1 MPPRRFETDDEKITS
16 VKRGDTMLY
25 INKITSNSVVDYA
38 AEEMRKYL
46 RMMMPNGGDVQ
57 IKYDPS
63 ACDGF
68 RLGLMQDFS
77 LDVSDAKD
85 TELDDIIYIDTDEK
99 GGIVAG
105 DNPRSVLL
113 AVYEF
118 FRQNDCR
125 WLFPGADGEYI
136 PMQKIKAVSYRH
148 AASCRYRG
156 HCVEGTMTQR
166 VVFDMIEFLPKVGM
180 NVFMSQFLSP
190 TTFYNR
196 HYNRRYVTMET
207 PEPVSN
213 EQIFQWKAAF
223 ETELSRR
230 GLQFQDVGHGW
241 TAAPFG
247 FDISKGWGKTDGSE
261 APEGAKQYLAMLGG
275 VRDLYNGIAINTNF
289 CMSNPEARKIVA
301 EYIADYSAIHSN
313 VDYVHVWLS
322 DGLRNHCECEECTK
336 KIPTDWYIML
346 LNDIDSALSARKLN
360 TRIVFIAYHE
370 TIWAPLV
377 ERITNPD
384 RFCLMLAPI
393 SRSYTKTL
401 VGKEDIELPEFELNV
416 YNAPTDLD
424 TFLAHF
430 KEWKKVWNGA
440 SLCYEYHFWKH
451 QLFDLAGLNIAK
463 RIFEDIGVYMKHG
476 INGLIACGS
485 LRSFF
490 PNGFAYYV
498 FARKQFDGSLTYDE
512 LLEDYYFHAYG
523 ENWRKFADYLEE
535 LGDAIGFAYLEG
547 EESVDASRGKYYN
560 PKRADKLRGVP
571 EIARKGREIIKENYN
586 FPIRV
591 RTALVRLL
599 EYHAEYAELLAK
611 ALAFKADGK
620 DAEASKIMKTEVFSL
635 LCKNAGKSSACF
647 DTELCIE
654 HIVNN
659 IGKAPTN

>member
-1 MPPRRFETDDEKITS
+1 MY
-16 VKRGDTMLY
+16 Y

-46 RMMMPNGGDVQ
+46 RMMMPNGGDVR
-57 IKYDPS
+57 IAYTPE
-63 ACDGF
+63 AEGGF
-68 RLGLMQDFS
+68 RLGLMQDFG
-77 LDVSDAKD
+77 LDVSDVKD
-85 TELDDIIYIDTDEK
+85 VELDDIIYIDTDEK
-99 GGIVAG
+99 GGIIAG

-113 AVYEF
+113 AVYEY
-118 FRQNDCR
+118 FRQNGCR

-136 PMQKIKAVSYRH
+136 PMQKIKPVSYRH

-166 VVFDMIEFLPKVGM
+166 IVFDLIEFLPKVGM

-196 HYNRRYVTMET
+196 RYNRRYITVET

-213 EQIFQWKAAF
+213 EQILQWKTAF
-223 ETELSRR
+223 ETELSKR
-230 GLQFQDVGHGW
+230 GIQFQDVGHGW

-261 APEGAKQYLAMLGG
+261 APEGAKQYLAMLDG
-275 VRDLYNGIAINTNF
+275 VRDLYKGVAINTNF

-322 DGLRNHCECEECTK
+322 DGWRNHCECDECVK
-336 KIPTDWYIML
+336 KLPSDWYVML
-346 LNDIDSALSARKLN
+346 LNDIDRELTSRGLN

-370 TIWAPLV
+370 TIWAPT
-377 ERITNPD
+377 EARIDNPD

-393 SRSYTKTL
+393 SRNYTQTL
-401 VGKEDIELPEFELNV
+401 SDNAKPEILPFVLNKCTPPVELDEFLE
-416 YNAPTDLD
+416 Y
-424 TFLAHF
+424 F
-430 KEWKKVWNGA
+430 KEWKKGWSGP

-451 QLFDLAGLNIAK
+451 QLFDLAGLELAK
-463 RIFEDIGVYMKHG
+463 RIYEDIEVYREND

-498 FARKQFDGSLTYDE
+498 FARKQYDASVTYEE

-523 ENWRKFADYLEE
+523 ENWRQFADYLEE

-547 EESVDASRGKYYN
+547 KESVDEVRGKYYN
-560 PKRADKLRGVP
+560 PERARKLRGVP
-571 EIARKGREIIKENYN
+571 EIVRKGREIIAENYN

-591 RTALVRLL
+591 RTASVRLL

-611 ALAFKADGK
+611 ALAFKADGT

-635 LCKNAGKSSACF
+635 LCKNADRLYTCF

-654 HIVNN
+654 HIINN
-659 IGKAPTN
+659 IGKAPTI